1 MNKHFQGL
9 AHIGVM
15 THDLEASLA
24 FYKALGGAETDRATL
39 STPEGEKTLVM
50 VAVGGVTVEL
60 IVPPVPA
67 AFHEGVVSHFALYVD
82 DIDAAHDAMVAAGIH
97 TFQTPKKNESTIFG
111 GAPNW
116 FFTGPSGERIELME
130 TLKG

>member
-1 MNKHFQGL
+1 MNQHFKGL

-15 THDLEASLA
+15 TNDLDKSLA
-24 FYKALGGAETDRATL
+24 FYKALGGVETDRAIL

-50 VAVGGVTVEL
+50 VAVGGITVEL
-60 IVPPVPA
+60 ILPPVPMDL
-67 AFHEGVVSHFALYVD
+67 HEGVVSHFALYVE

-97 TFQTPKKNESTIFG
+97 TFQTPEKNESTIFG

-130 TLKG
+130 TLK